1 MNTDST
7 NIFYTLKKINKI
19 VKTMEGVSLKK
30 SQMQGAPSG
39 QLGQHSEAIQAAHE
53 LFKVAPVPN
62 QTNANALGY
71 RELAKKISD
80 SLGLSAGVQSY
91 AQISM
96 PNSSFFNSIQQ
107 SASQILA
114 DNGILN
120 GDKSAMNKKPIAQ
133 RPRIF
138 VVGPSAS
145 LDHGNGY
152 LYMHAMLN
160 RAMKLLGITH
170 DQEPI
175 FMFSQPHPAKSNY
188 IYLQNIAN
196 GISPSYE
203 RDEDSSTSL
212 DASGLTRAFAR
223 TFGHDT
229 FELPTTEVSR
239 DSQQSFQ
246 QFMDTIGLRLATHA
260 IVLGQPDLT
269 QRSAPQYDRRVH
281 VQRQAEAMGLPVL
294 TTNSGYEAPR
304 GGVTGTRAQDL
315 RTKLGITSDDAIYDG
330 HADAARRLLVDVAPN
345 LSSGPLARQFSCT
358 ITAPEQW
365 VPPVDQHLGIDQT
378 VLPSKR
384 RHYAWSYNDQ
394 SNSTVKAQR
403 TAALVDD
410 QHWVRLLSASPYK
423 TMSGSFLL
431 GDSGNGGPLLGPN
444 DFAAPS
450 GKHVPAFM
458 TLIPTGSTA
467 ITPYLFHGSHAS
479 LHGTSLMS
487 QVASSAP
494 HLQDTIDD
502 IANAAGGGIQNHQ
515 VPRKTSALVLP
526 AAVTK
531 QFLEPRL
538 PAADQAF
545 AVLSTHLKR
554 HIATKP
560 IHNFQSTTIP
570 AAVQGA
576 IQSTK
581 NTVDS

>member
-1 MNTDST
+1 MNNDST
-7 NIFYTLKKINKI
+7 NILYTLKKINKI
-19 VKTMEGVSLKK
+19 VKTMESVSLKK

-71 RELAKKISD
+71 RVLAKKISD
-80 SLGLSAGVQSY
+80 YLGPSAGVQAY
-91 AQISM
+91 AQMSL

-120 GDKSAMNKKPIAQ
+120 GDTSAMNKKTIDQ

-188 IYLQNIAN
+188 IYLHNIAN
-196 GISPSYE
+196 GLSPSYE

-269 QRSAPQYDRRVH
+269 QRSAPQYDRRVQ

-294 TTNSGYEAPR
+294 TTNSGYEALR

-330 HADAARRLLVDVAPN
+330 HADEARRLLVDVAPN
-345 LSSGPLARQFSCT
+345 VSSGPLASQFSCT

-365 VPPVDQHLGIDQT
+365 VPPVDQHLEIDQQGR
-378 VLPSKR
+378 PSTR

-403 TAALVDD
+403 TASLVDD

-444 DFAAPS
+444 DFAPS
-450 GKHVPAFM
+450 GKRLKAFM

-467 ITPYLFHGSHAS
+467 TTPYLFHGSHAS
-479 LHGTSLMS
+479 LHGTTLMS
-487 QVASSAP
+487 QAASSAA
-494 HLQDTIDD
+494 HLQDPIDD

-515 VPRKTSALVLP
+515 VPRTTTSPLVFP
-526 AAVTK
+526 SAVTK
-531 QFLEPRL
+531 QFLDPRL
-538 PAADQAF
+538 PAADQRF
-545 AVLSTHLKR
+545 AVFCTHLKR
-554 HIATKP
+554 HIGTSP
-560 IHNFQSTTIP
+560 IHDFQATTIP

-576 IQSTK
+576 IESTK

>member
-1 MNTDST
+1 MNIDNT
-7 NIFYTLKKINKI
+7 NILYTLKKINKI
-19 VKTMEGVSLKK
+19 VKSMENVSLKK

-71 RELAKKISD
+71 RVLAKKISD
-80 SLGLSAGVQSY
+80 YLGPSAGLQSY
-91 AQISM
+91 AQMAMS
-96 PNSSFFNSIQQ
+96 NSPFFNSIQQ
-107 SASQILA
+107 GASQILA

-120 GDKSAMNKKPIAQ
+120 GDKSAMNKKTIDQ

-175 FMFSQPHPAKSNY
+175 FIFSQPHAAKSNY
-188 IYLQNIAN
+188 IYLNNIAN

-203 RDEDSSTSL
+203 RDEDLSTSL

-223 TFGHDT
+223 TFGHDA

-269 QRSAPQYDRRVH
+269 QRGAPQYDRRVH

-294 TTNSGYEAPR
+294 TTNSGYEALR
-304 GGVTGTRAQDL
+304 GGVTGTRTQDL
-315 RTKLGITSDDAIYDG
+315 RAKLGISSDDAIYDG
-330 HADAARRLLVDVAPN
+330 HVDEARRLLADVAPN

-365 VPPVDQHLGIDQT
+365 VPPAGQHLGIDHQNT
-378 VLPSKR
+378 SSTR
-384 RHYAWSYNDQ
+384 RRYVWSYNDQ
-394 SNSTVKAQR
+394 PNSTVKAQR

-444 DFAAPS
+444 DFAPS
-450 GKHVPAFM
+450 GKRLKAFM
-458 TLIPTGSTA
+458 TLIPTGSTTD
-467 ITPYLFHGSHAS
+467 TPFLFHGSHAS
-479 LHGTSLMS
+479 LYGTTLMS
-487 QVASSAP
+487 QVANNAP
-494 HLQDTIDD
+494 SLQDPIDE
-502 IANAAGGGIQNHQ
+502 IANAAGGGMQNHH
-515 VPRKTSALVLP
+515 VPRKTMSPLVLP
-526 AAVTK
+526 SAVTK
-531 QFLEPRL
+531 QFLDPRL
-538 PAADQAF
+538 PAADQKF
-545 AVLSTHLKR
+545 AVFCSHLKR
-554 HIATKP
+554 NIGTSS
-560 IHNFQSTTIP
+560 IHDFQSTTIP
-570 AAVQGA
+570 AAVQSA
-576 IQSTK
+576 IESTK

>member
-7 NIFYTLKKINKI
+7 NILYTLKKINKI
-19 VKTMEGVSLKK
+19 VKTMESVSLKK
-30 SQMQGAPSG
+30 SQMQGASSG
-39 QLGQHSEAIQAAHE
+39 QLGQHIEAIQAAHE
-53 LFKVAPVPN
+53 LFKVAPAPN

-80 SLGLSAGVQSY
+80 SLGLFAGVQAY
-91 AQISM
+91 AQMSM

-188 IYLQNIAN
+188 IYLHNIAN
-196 GISPSYE
+196 RISPSYE

-294 TTNSGYEAPR
+294 TTNSGYEALR
-304 GGVTGTRAQDL
+304 GGVTGTRTQDL
-315 RTKLGITSDDAIYDG
+315 RTKLGISSDDAIYDG
-330 HADAARRLLVDVAPN
+330 HADEARRLLVDVAPN

-365 VPPVDQHLGIDQT
+365 VPPADQHLGIDQSDLAST
-378 VLPSKR
+378 R

-444 DFAAPS
+444 DFAPS
-450 GKHVPAFM
+450 GKTLPAFM
-458 TLIPTGSTA
+458 TLTPTGPTA
-467 ITPYLFHGSHAS
+467 TTPYLFHGSHTS
-479 LHGTSLMS
+479 LYGATLMS
-487 QVASSAP
+487 QAARSAP

-502 IANAAGGGIQNHQ
+502 IANAAGGGIESHH
-515 VPRKTSALVLP
+515 VPRTTTSPLILP

-531 QFLEPRL
+531 QFLNPRL
-538 PAADQAF
+538 PAADQTF

-554 HIATKP
+554 NIGTSR
-560 IHNFQSTTIP
+560 IHGFQPTTIP
-570 AAVQGA
+570 VAVQSA
-576 IQSTK
+576 IESTK
-581 NTVDS
+581 KTVDS